1 MRKILCAIID
11 DEYPAR
17 TLLKNYISKFP
28 HLELTGAFKSPLEAL
43 PLIQEDRIDLV
54 FLDIQMPDITGVEFL
69 KAFHLKKT
77 MVVITTAYPEY
88 ALEGYQLDVIDYLL
102 KPFAFE
108 RFVQS
113 VQKAG
118 ERFRLMT
125 ESSPIQSEAS
135 LSLKQEFTII
145 KADHKTYRVNLTEI
159 IFVEGL
165 REYVTFHCINQKLIS
180 LESLRNLEET
190 LAPNGFLRV
199 HKSFIINKTHVKA
212 LYGNQLQMHN
222 TSATIPIGQS
232 YRESVKRQLFGE

>member
-28 HLELTGAFKSPLEAL
+28 HLELAGTFKSPLEAL
-43 PLIQEDRIDLV
+43 PLIQEGRIDLV

-69 KAFHLKKT
+69 KAFHLKKI
-77 MVVITTAYPEY
+77 MVVITSAYPEY
-88 ALEGYQLDVIDYLL
+88 ALEGYQLDVLDYLL

-118 ERFRLMT
+118 ERFRLLT
-125 ESSPIQSEAS
+125 ENRLSQSDSILSP
-135 LSLKQEFTII
+135 KQEFII
-145 KADHKTYRVNLTEI
+145 VKADHKTYRVNLPEI

-180 LESLRNLEET
+180 LESLRNLEEA

-199 HKSFIINKTHVKA
+199 HKSFIINKMHVKA

-222 TSATIPIGQS
+222 ASALIPVGQS
-232 YRESVKRQLFGE
+232 YRESVKKQLFNE